1 MSPSSRREMD
11 FNEQFSPVKS
21 ENVVDDEEESKK
33 KKQKPRVIQTLGKRI
48 IIRKYFSNRI

>member
-21 ENVVDDEEESKK
+21 ENIVDDEEENIS
-33 KKQKPRVIQTLGKRI
+33 
-48 IIRKYFSNRI
+48 